1 MDWGQSKL
9 KNMAE
14 SLNYG
19 LNVESREYDGRN
31 KYIRIT
37 DINDVSRKFTP
48 DPITSPNVDISELN
62 DDYKLQLGDVL
73 FARTG
78 ASVGK
83 TYHYESSDGNLYYAG
98 FLIRARIKTAFSSM
112 FLHQFTWGQKY
123 KRFVNITS
131 QRSGQPGINA
141 KEYGNLTLLLPNYKE
156 QQKIGEF
163 FRKLDRTITL
173 QQRKRELL
181 KKLKRGYLQQMFLA
195 KDSVNPQ
202 LRFNEF
208 NSNWEPYKL
217 GEIAEI
223 VGGGTPSTGVPEY
236 WDGDID
242 WYSPTEI
249 GESIYVAESLKKITE
264 SGLNKSS
271 AKMLPTGTIL
281 FTSRA
286 GIGNT
291 AILAKT
297 GSTNQGFQ
305 SILPKRNILD
315 SYFIFSRTTE
325 LKKYGEI
332 TGAGSTFIEVS
343 GKQMAQMPICIPCF
357 EEQKKI
363 GIFFQKLDHGITL
376 QQSKVDK
383 LKNLKQAYLQKLFP

>member
-1 MDWGQSKL
+1 
-9 KNMAE
+9 
-14 SLNYG
+14 
-19 LNVESREYDGRN
+19 
-31 KYIRIT
+31 
-37 DINDVSRKFTP
+37 
-48 DPITSPNVDISELN
+48 
-62 DDYKLQLGDVL
+62 
-73 FARTG
+73 
-78 ASVGK
+78 
-83 TYHYESSDGNLYYAG
+83 
-98 FLIRARIKTAFSSM
+98 
-112 FLHQFTWGQKY
+112 
-123 KRFVNITS
+123 
-131 QRSGQPGINA
+131 
-141 KEYGNLTLLLPNYKE
+141 
-156 QQKIGEF
+156 
-163 FRKLDRTITL
+163 
-173 QQRKRELL
+173 
-181 KKLKRGYLQQMFLA
+181 MFLA

>member
-1 MDWGQSKL
+1 MKAQKKQPELRFKGFTDDWEQSKL

-357 EEQKKI
+357 E
-363 GIFFQKLDHGITL
+363 
-376 QQSKVDK
+376 
-383 LKNLKQAYLQKLFP
+383 

>member
-1 MDWGQSKL
+1 MFTSGGTIGIPTLKKDDSLIYVQGGSILYAKTSNSVKL
-9 KNMAE
+9 
-14 SLNYG
+14 
-19 LNVESREYDGRN
+19 DGRFLVN
-31 KYIRIT
+31 YFYNSRIKIYIK
-37 DINDVSRKFTP
+37 NS
-48 DPITSPNVDISELN
+48 
-62 DDYKLQLGDVL
+62 
-73 FARTG
+73 
-78 ASVGK
+78 SVGG
-83 TYHYESSDGNLYYAG
+83 T
-98 FLIRARIKTAFSSM
+98 IK
-112 FLHQFTWGQKY
+112 HFTLM
-123 KRFVNITS
+123 
-131 QRSGQPGINA
+131 PA
-141 KEYGNLTLLLPNYKE
+141 KKMPIIFPKKKE

-315 SYFIFSRTTE
+315 SYFIFSRRQ
-325 LKKYGEI
+325 I
-332 TGAGSTFIEVS
+332 TSLIRTSPESFNGSLLMMYF
-343 GKQMAQMPICIPCF
+343 
-357 EEQKKI
+357 
-363 GIFFQKLDHGITL
+363 
-376 QQSKVDK
+376 
-383 LKNLKQAYLQKLFP
+383 

>member
-1 MDWGQSKL
+1 
-9 KNMAE
+9 MAE